1 MVDTTLDAL
10 RFPVGKFAVVRESTD
25 AMRTTWIDEI
35 SIAPDVVA
43 ALADEM
49 TPAQLKTPYRE
60 GGWTAAQVV
69 HHLADSHMNAYIRT
83 RFALVQDDYTVQ
95 PYDENR
101 WSQFPDAI
109 DTDVTTSLSIID
121 GLHARWVTLLRSLT
135 PADFAR
141 KLFHPERGPMTIDTL
156 LQLYAWHGKHHAG
169 HLRIVKGK

>member
-1 MVDTTLDAL
+1 MTNNAPDAL
-10 RFPVGKFAVVRESTD
+10 RFPVGKFAVVKESTD

-35 SIAPDVVA
+35 SIAPDVIS

-49 TPAQLKTPYRE
+49 TPAQLQTPYRD

-135 PADFAR
+135 TADFAR

-169 HLRIVKGK
+169 HLRIVKG